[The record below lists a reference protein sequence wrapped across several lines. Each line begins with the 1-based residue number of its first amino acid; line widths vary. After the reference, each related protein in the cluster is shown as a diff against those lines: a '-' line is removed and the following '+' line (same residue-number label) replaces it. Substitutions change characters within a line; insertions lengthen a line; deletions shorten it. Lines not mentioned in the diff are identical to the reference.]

1 MKVCLPTMGLDGLN
15 DMVAQHFG
23 RAPTYTVV
31 DIEANKI
38 EIIANTGE
46 H

>member
-1 MKVCLPTMGLDGLN
+1 MKVCVPTMGLECLN
-15 DMVAQHFG
+15 DMVARHFG